1 MKTRSIVLFDPNFW
15 PYVAF
20 CMKTTVSLFSV
31 FREVDL
37 KEIPSMG
44 YIYEL
49 MDSTKENIAFHCQG
63 IERKYGSIWRK
74 IDAKWTP

>member
-1 MKTRSIVLFDPNFW
+1 MKTRSIVLFDPKFW

-49 MDSTKENIAFHCQG
+49 MDSTKENIAFNCG
-63 IERKYGSIWRK
+63 GVEKIWPNLEK
-74 IDAKWTP
+74 N